1 MADAESGPPRFSHGS
16 RERLTHHDLG
26 RFPGETLF
34 DRVARAVCRAECL
47 PRRELYE
54 AWEVARRARR
64 RFRGGRVVDVAAG
77 HALLAHLMLLLD
89 DSSPTAVAIDRTWP
103 PSQRTLHDALTDA
116 WPRLRNR
123 VTVVT
128 GDLHDTQ
135 LEHGDVVVASHAC
148 GALTDTILERATGVR
163 ARVAVLPCCHDLSSP
178 AVRALGGW
186 MDGALAIDAARA
198 LRLEAAGYRVWTQTI
213 APGITAKSRLL
224 VGQPMGE
231 AGPAGRSD

>member
-1 MADAESGPPRFSHGS
+1 MADCGPPDGPRFSHAS

-34 DRVARAVCRAECL
+34 DRIARSVCRAACL

-89 DSSPTAVAIDRTWP
+89 DSSPAAVAVDRTWP
-103 PSQRTLHDALTDA
+103 PSQRTLHDTLTDA
-116 WPRLRNR
+116 WPRLRGR
-123 VTVVT
+123 VTFVT
-128 GDLHDTQ
+128 GDLRDMP
-135 LEHGDVVVASHAC
+135 LEQQDVVVASHAC
-148 GALTDTILERATGVR
+148 GALTDTILDGAIDVR
-163 ARVAVLPCCHDLSSP
+163 ARVAVLPCCHDLS
-178 AVRALGGW
+178 AAAATALRGW

-213 APGITAKSRLL
+213 APGITSKSRLL
-224 VGQPMGE
+224 LGQP
-231 AGPAGRSD
+231 D